1 MIDVW
6 VDSIIGGLLLG
17 LVYGLAAIGLNLI
30 WGVMKVINLSHGAFM
45 TLGMFV
51 IYLLFTAFGIFP
63 YFGLVIVIGL
73 GLVLGM
79 LTYFVALHRV
89 IDAPELSTLLATFSV
104 SLFIIGVGTF
114 VFTTIPYA
122 IDISLGS
129 ISFGNITI
137 LGTKVA
143 TGGAEGLYFNI
154 KVYNAY
160 GGAENAIWLSY
171 YLMSALIIITLI
183 VNWYIKKSKFG
194 LGLMAIRE
202 DEDAAIILGVDTRK
216 YKSLA
221 YMLSALFP
229 GIAGGIFFFKNGN
242 IEPENAFHLVKSI
255 EMIFMVMLGGF
266 GTVTG
271 PVLGALVYER
281 IRGLLLINPLFKNL
295 HIAISGVVL
304 LLIVLFMP
312 SGIIGYVREKIAKIR
327 RYIE

>member
-1 MIDVW
+1 MKKPDISLWWITVA
-6 VDSIIGGLLLG
+6 VIVLIVIPVVTKSPILRESVFLILLYMTLALSLNIILGYTGYVSFGHIVYYGIGGYVTFSLIYFYGINLIVAMTIGGLFA
-17 LVYGLAAIGLNLI
+17 AAIAYSLGQAILKLR
-30 WGVMKVINLSHGAFM
+30 GA
-45 TLGMFV
+45 
-51 IYLLFTAFGIFP
+51 
-63 YFGLVIVIGL
+63 YFAI
-73 GLVLGM
+73 
-79 LTYFVALHRV
+79 
-89 IDAPELSTLLATFSV
+89 AT
-104 SLFIIGVGTF
+104 IGVNEA
-114 VFTTIPYA
+114 VKALVNNLDA
-122 IDISLGS
+122 I
-129 ISFGNITI
+129 
-137 LGTKVA
+137 
-143 TGGAEGLYFNI
+143 GGAEGLYFNI

>member
-1 MIDVW
+1 MKKPDISLWWITVA
-6 VDSIIGGLLLG
+6 VIVLIVIPVVTKSPILRESVFLILLYMTLALSLNIILGYTGYVSFGHIVYYGIGGYVTFSLIYFYGINLIVAMIIGGLFA
-17 LVYGLAAIGLNLI
+17 AAIAYSLGQAILKLR
-30 WGVMKVINLSHGAFM
+30 GA
-45 TLGMFV
+45 
-51 IYLLFTAFGIFP
+51 
-63 YFGLVIVIGL
+63 YFAI
-73 GLVLGM
+73 
-79 LTYFVALHRV
+79 
-89 IDAPELSTLLATFSV
+89 AT
-104 SLFIIGVGTF
+104 IGVNEA
-114 VFTTIPYA
+114 VKALVNNLDA
-122 IDISLGS
+122 I
-129 ISFGNITI
+129 
-137 LGTKVA
+137 
-143 TGGAEGLYFNI
+143 GGAEGLYFNI

>member
-1 MIDVW
+1 MKKPDISLWWITIAVI
-6 VDSIIGGLLLG
+6 VLIVIPVVTKSPILRESVFLILLYMTLALSLNIILGYTGYVSFGHIVYYGIGGYVTFSLIYFYGINLIVAMIIGGLFA
-17 LVYGLAAIGLNLI
+17 AAIAYSLGQAILKLR
-30 WGVMKVINLSHGAFM
+30 GA
-45 TLGMFV
+45 
-51 IYLLFTAFGIFP
+51 
-63 YFGLVIVIGL
+63 YFAI
-73 GLVLGM
+73 
-79 LTYFVALHRV
+79 
-89 IDAPELSTLLATFSV
+89 AT
-104 SLFIIGVGTF
+104 IGVNEA
-114 VFTTIPYA
+114 VKALVNNLDA
-122 IDISLGS
+122 I
-129 ISFGNITI
+129 
-137 LGTKVA
+137 
-143 TGGAEGLYFNI
+143 GGAEGLYFNI

-266 GTVTG
+266 GTVAG

>member
-1 MIDVW
+1 MKKPDISLWWITIAVI
-6 VDSIIGGLLLG
+6 VLIAIPVVTKSPILRESVFLILLYMTLALSLNIILGYTGYVSFGHIVYYGIGGYVTFSLIYFYGINLIVAMIIGGLFA
-17 LVYGLAAIGLNLI
+17 AAIAYSLGQAILKLR
-30 WGVMKVINLSHGAFM
+30 GA
-45 TLGMFV
+45 
-51 IYLLFTAFGIFP
+51 
-63 YFGLVIVIGL
+63 YFAI
-73 GLVLGM
+73 
-79 LTYFVALHRV
+79 
-89 IDAPELSTLLATFSV
+89 AT
-104 SLFIIGVGTF
+104 IGVNEA
-114 VFTTIPYA
+114 VKALVNNLDA
-122 IDISLGS
+122 I
-129 ISFGNITI
+129 
-137 LGTKVA
+137 
-143 TGGAEGLYFNI
+143 GGAEGLYFNI

>member
-1 MIDVW
+1 MKKPDISLWWITIAVI
-6 VDSIIGGLLLG
+6 VLIVIPVVTKSPILRESVFLILLYMTLALSLNIILGYTGYVSFGHIVYYGIGGYVTFSLIYFYGINLIVAMIIGGLFA
-17 LVYGLAAIGLNLI
+17 AAIAYSLGQAILKLR
-30 WGVMKVINLSHGAFM
+30 GA
-45 TLGMFV
+45 
-51 IYLLFTAFGIFP
+51 
-63 YFGLVIVIGL
+63 YFAI
-73 GLVLGM
+73 
-79 LTYFVALHRV
+79 
-89 IDAPELSTLLATFSV
+89 AT
-104 SLFIIGVGTF
+104 IGVNEA
-114 VFTTIPYA
+114 VKALVNNLDA
-122 IDISLGS
+122 I
-129 ISFGNITI
+129 
-137 LGTKVA
+137 
-143 TGGAEGLYFNI
+143 GGAEGLYFNI

>member
-1 MIDVW
+1 M
-6 VDSIIGGLLLG
+6 IIGGLFA
-17 LVYGLAAIGLNLI
+17 AAIAYSLGQAILKLR
-30 WGVMKVINLSHGAFM
+30 GA
-45 TLGMFV
+45 
-51 IYLLFTAFGIFP
+51 
-63 YFGLVIVIGL
+63 YFAI
-73 GLVLGM
+73 
-79 LTYFVALHRV
+79 
-89 IDAPELSTLLATFSV
+89 AT
-104 SLFIIGVGTF
+104 IGVNEA
-114 VFTTIPYA
+114 VKALVNNLDA
-122 IDISLGS
+122 I
-129 ISFGNITI
+129 
-137 LGTKVA
+137 
-143 TGGAEGLYFNI
+143 GGAEGLYFNI

>member
-1 MIDVW
+1 MKKPDISLWWITIAVI
-6 VDSIIGGLLLG
+6 VLIAIPVVTKSPILRESVFLILLYMTLALSLNIILGYTGYVSFGHIVYYGIGGYVTFSLIYFYGINLIVAMTIGGLFA
-17 LVYGLAAIGLNLI
+17 AAIAYSLGQAILKLR
-30 WGVMKVINLSHGAFM
+30 GA
-45 TLGMFV
+45 
-51 IYLLFTAFGIFP
+51 
-63 YFGLVIVIGL
+63 YFAI
-73 GLVLGM
+73 
-79 LTYFVALHRV
+79 
-89 IDAPELSTLLATFSV
+89 AT
-104 SLFIIGVGTF
+104 IGVNEA
-114 VFTTIPYA
+114 VKALVNNLDA
-122 IDISLGS
+122 I
-129 ISFGNITI
+129 
-137 LGTKVA
+137 
-143 TGGAEGLYFNI
+143 GGAEGLYFNI